1 MTETEKGKEG
11 TLISRAYSQ
20 LKADIICGRLSPREK
35 LRVEH
40 LKRDYD
46 VSSGTLREALTML
59 MADRL
64 VVAEGQRGFR
74 VRDISPRELIDLN
87 RIRVL
92 LEMEAI
98 RQAVEYG
105 DEEWEAKVV
114 TASHLLTK
122 ITRTFA
128 ENPEDETLLAQW
140 EQRHREFHLAL
151 VEASPS
157 EWLRYF
163 LAMAYQQYERYRHL
177 FLEVVKTT
185 YKGRDP
191 HAEHL
196 EIVEAA
202 LARDGDRAAE
212 LLKQHVNLSIEEW
225 AEYFTRAGLISSDER
240 DMFID
245 QIEDKP
251 IGKAR
256 GRKPS

>member
-1 MTETEKGKEG
+1 MTETAKEG
-11 TLISRAYSQ
+11 TLISRTYSQ
-20 LKADIICGRLSPREK
+20 IKADIISGRLTPREK

-40 LKRDYD
+40 LKFEYD

-64 VVAEGQRGFR
+64 VVSEGQRGFR

-98 RQAVEYG
+98 RQAVKHG

-114 TASHLLTK
+114 TAFHLLTK
-122 ITRTFA
+122 STQAFA
-128 ENPEDETLLAQW
+128 ANMDDEGALAQW
-140 EQRHREFHLAL
+140 EERHREFHLAL
-151 VEASPS
+151 IDASPS

-177 FLEVVKTT
+177 FLEVAKTT
-185 YKGRDP
+185 YKGRNP
-191 HAEHL
+191 HAEHGA
-196 EIVEAA
+196 IVDAV
-202 LARDGDRAAE
+202 LARDGDLAAE
-212 LLKQHVNLSIEEW
+212 LIRQHVTLSIEEW
-225 AEYFTRAGLISSDER
+225 AEYFTRAGMIGTEER
-240 DMFID
+240 DLFID
-245 QIEDKP
+245 NAVP
-251 IGKAR
+251 KAKAPLA